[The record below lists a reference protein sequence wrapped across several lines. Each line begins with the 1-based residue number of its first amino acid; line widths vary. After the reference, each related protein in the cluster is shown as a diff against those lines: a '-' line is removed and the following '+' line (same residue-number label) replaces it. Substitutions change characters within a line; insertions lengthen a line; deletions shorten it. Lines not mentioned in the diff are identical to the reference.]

1 MAEVTIS
8 AFSQWHPSRNENF
21 CQYLLQATLYRREYR
36 DEVCYW
42 LLVHEEASLKVINGP
57 VPFRGSDDPEEKD
70 AWLAKNKDKIN
81 EAYQKKTR
89 NKPVIKISAGQ
100 LLGR

>member
-1 MAEVTIS
+1 M
-8 AFSQWHPSRNENF
+8 
-21 CQYLLQATLYRREYR
+21 
-36 DEVCYW
+36 
-42 LLVHEEASLKVINGP
+42 INGP